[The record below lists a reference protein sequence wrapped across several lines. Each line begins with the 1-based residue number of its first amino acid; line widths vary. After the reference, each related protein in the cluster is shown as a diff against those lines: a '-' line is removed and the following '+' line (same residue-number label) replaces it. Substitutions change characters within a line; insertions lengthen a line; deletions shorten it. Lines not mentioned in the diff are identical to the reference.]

1 MHVMRMVSLTSSDRS
16 QKKCEIL
23 LLDWKGRRVSIPVNQ
38 FETFVPAHPCQAHG
52 VLEAACH
59 NHVT

>member
-23 LLDWKGRRVSIPVNQ
+23 LLDWKWRRVSIP

-59 NHVT
+59 DHVT